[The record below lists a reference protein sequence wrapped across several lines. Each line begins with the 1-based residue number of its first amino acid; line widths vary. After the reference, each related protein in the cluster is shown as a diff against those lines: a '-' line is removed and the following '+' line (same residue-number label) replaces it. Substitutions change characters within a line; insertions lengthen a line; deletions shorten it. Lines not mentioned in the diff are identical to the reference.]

1 MFNVKISEYKG
12 HDLVLLLNEDDEVWF
27 VIRHSVSQNHVD
39 SVAYGDGSF
48 AISNRHGG
56 NVNAFI
62 DNEIIPKATA
72 KIRSFFGEDSGLP
85 DPNNWQAVLKHFA
98 QHGVV
103 FKEDPLR
110 IERK

>member
-1 MFNVKISEYKG
+1 MFNIKFAEYKS
-12 HDLVLLLNEDDEVWF
+12 HDLVFLLNEDSEVWF
-27 VIRHSVSQNHVD
+27 VIRHSLSQNHVD
-39 SVAYGDGSF
+39 SVAFGEGSY
-48 AISNRHGG
+48 AINTRHNG

-62 DNEIIPKATA
+62 DNEIIPKVTA
-72 KIRSFFGEDSGLP
+72 KIRSFFGEDAGLP

-103 FKEDPLR
+103 FKENPSR